1 MRVGIVASIQ
11 LLTLNF
17 KLRLCLYIGSK
28 AILLEWPIRYNI
40 AVGMAKGL
48 AYLHSRGPQRLAHGD
63 IKASNVLLDRFLE
76 PKFADFGLA
85 RMCQNNERKVL
96 TRIEGKR

>member
-1 MRVGIVASIQ
+1 MLSVGDFHQFNTKKHHAVELS
-11 LLTLNF
+11 
-17 KLRLCLYIGSK
+17 GHK

-40 AVGMAKGL
+40 AIGMAKGL
-48 AYLHSRGPQRLAHGD
+48 AYLHSRGPARLAHGD
-63 IKASNVLLDRFLE
+63 LKASNILLDRNFE
-76 PKFADFGLA
+76 PKIADFGLA